1 MQAKPKAGNP
11 KSKNTKTQNLRIKSP
26 PKFAPKSNKVGPKEY
41 TIFVLWVNIL
51 VFRVC
56 G

>member
-1 MQAKPKAGNP
+1 MQAKPKAVYP
-11 KSKNTKTQNLRIKSP
+11 KSKKQKPESENQITAKIST
-26 PKFAPKSNKVGPKEY
+26 KSNKVGPKEY
-41 TIFVLWVNIL
+41 TIFVLWVNNL